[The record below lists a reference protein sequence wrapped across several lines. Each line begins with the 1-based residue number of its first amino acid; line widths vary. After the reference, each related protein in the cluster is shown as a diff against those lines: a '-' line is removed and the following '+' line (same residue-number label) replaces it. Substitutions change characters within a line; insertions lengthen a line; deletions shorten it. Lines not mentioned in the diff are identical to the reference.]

1 MIAED
6 FIALEC
12 NAALS
17 PVALLDISMVPT
29 KKSKSR
35 STTRDALLQAA
46 SQVVIDKGV
55 EALTLD
61 AVAQQA
67 GVSKGGLL
75 YHFPNKDALMT
86 GMVEQLIRD
95 FEAVL
100 QLEFEQD
107 DAPGAPGQWVRA
119 YIRATLRFSKQSLA
133 LIARLTSIAADSPN
147 LLEAAKVYDQQ
158 WRQRIETSGIDP
170 TKATIIL
177 LATDGLWLSE
187 VFQVG
192 ILEEPRLTQVVETL
206 LAMTR
211 TDQ

>member
-1 MIAED
+1 LIAED
-6 FIALEC
+6 FIPEQC
-12 NAALS
+12 NAPLS
-17 PVALLDISMVPT
+17 PVALLNIPMVPT

-75 YHFPNKDALMT
+75 YHFHNKDALMT

-100 QLEFEQD
+100 QVEFEQD
-107 DAPGAPGQWVRA
+107 DAPGTPGQWVRA
-119 YIRATLRFSKQSLA
+119 YIRATLRFSQQSLA
-133 LIARLTSIAADSPN
+133 LIARLTSIAAFSPN
-147 LLEAAKVYDQQ
+147 LFEAAKIYEQQ

-192 ILEEPRLTQVVETL
+192 TLEEPRLTQVVETL

>member
-1 MIAED
+1 M
-6 FIALEC
+6 
-12 NAALS
+12 AA
-17 PVALLDISMVPT
+17 T
-29 KKSKSR
+29 KKSKPR
-35 STTRDALLQAA
+35 SDTREVLLRAA

-75 YHFPNKDALMT
+75 YHFPNKDALMG
-86 GMVEQLIRD
+86 GMVEHLIQD

-100 QLEFEQD
+100 QTEFDQD
-107 DAPGAPGQWVRA
+107 DAPGTPGQWVRA

-133 LIARLTSIAADSPN
+133 LIARLSSIAADSPN

-158 WRQRIETSGIDP
+158 WRQRVETSGIDP

-177 LATDGLWLSE
+177 LAADGLWLSE

-192 ILEEPRLTQVVETL
+192 TLDEPRLTQVVETL

-211 TDQ
+211 TTQQIH

>member
-1 MIAED
+1 
-6 FIALEC
+6 
-12 NAALS
+12 
-17 PVALLDISMVPT
+17 MVVT
-29 KKSKSR
+29 KKLKSR
-35 STTRDALLQAA
+35 STTREALLRAA
-46 SQVVIDKGV
+46 SQVLIDKGV

-86 GMVEQLIRD
+86 GMVEQLIQD

-100 QLEFEQD
+100 QEEFEQD
-107 DAPGAPGQWVRA
+107 DAPGTQGQWVRA
-119 YIRATLRFSKQSLA
+119 YIQATLRFSKQSLA
-133 LIARLTSIAADSPN
+133 LIARLSSIAVDSPHV
-147 LLEAAKVYDQQ
+147 LKAAKIYEQQ
-158 WRQRIETSGIDP
+158 WRQRVETSGIDP

-187 VFQVG
+187 LFQVG
-192 ILEEPRLTQVVETL
+192 TLDEPRLTQVVETL

-211 TDQ
+211 TN

>member
-1 MIAED
+1 M
-6 FIALEC
+6 
-12 NAALS
+12 AA
-17 PVALLDISMVPT
+17 T
-29 KKSKSR
+29 KKPKSR
-35 STTRDALLQAA
+35 SATREALLRAA

-61 AVAQQA
+61 AVAKQA

-75 YHFPNKDALMT
+75 YHFPNKDALMG
-86 GMVEQLIRD
+86 GMVEQLIQD
-95 FEAVL
+95 FETVL
-100 QLEFEQD
+100 QTEFDQD
-107 DAPGAPGQWVRA
+107 DAPGTPGQWVRA

-133 LIARLTSIAADSPN
+133 LIARLSSIAADSPN

-158 WRQRIETSGIDP
+158 WRQRVETSGIDP

-177 LATDGLWLSE
+177 LAADGLWLSE

-192 ILEEPRLTQVVETL
+192 TLEEPRLTQVVETL

-211 TDQ
+211 TTQRVS